1 MPQTLFML
9 FCFLLS
15 VEAFVIC
22 IGNAFAI
29 FVFWQKR
36 LTLRQTSYL
45 LINLAVSDLLVGVW
59 ELISLASGQVPN
71 LFSVSFHKD
80 TLIPLVNFITTSLT
94 IFFSSSSSCCLA
106 LISIERAFSVLRL
119 NSPPNSEP
127 KSLFWRHY
135 LRLDR
140 WDGHIIDLFDTSF
153 LCVR

>member
-15 VEAFVIC
+15 VEALVIC
-22 IGNAFAI
+22 IGNTFAI

-36 LTLRQTSYL
+36 LTLRQISCL

-71 LFSVSFHKD
+71 LFCVSFLKD

-94 IFFSSSSSCCLA
+94 IFSLLHLVVASL
-106 LISIERAFSVLRL
+106 LIQLKIFLRSEA